1 MPRIL
6 SQILTT
12 QTRRAGIAL
21 LAVGLSA
28 SLAACGSKDADTAAT
43 PSAGGSAAA
52 SAPASA
58 PASDPAASTS
68 ASAPATPT
76 VKPAMIKD
84 LSALDVAPTTVGKA
98 PTVKAKWPLAIEK
111 SQTKVLTPG
120 KGETVAKGATVKVNY
135 HGVNAR
141 DGKVFD
147 SSFKNGQPATF
158 SLRGVVPGFTK
169 AIEGQKLG
177 SRVVTM
183 MTAADGYAEGNP
195 QAGIQKGDNL
205 VFVIDILETS
215 KNVAPKAGLPTVKDD
230 AQGMPTAT
238 VPKTA
243 APTETVVQP
252 LVQAPGEKVT
262 DKFMVQVAY
271 RAWDWKT
278 GKLLEDSYSAQQAP
292 QPVQVSQLIP
302 SMKKALVGQTVGSR
316 VMVVIPPKDQPKP
329 QASSASPSATP
340 SAPTQTLVYVIDIQ
354 QGQAGA

>member
-1 MPRIL
+1 MPRNFL
-6 SQILTT
+6 TTKTT
-12 QTRRAGIAL
+12 QTVRRAGVAL

-28 SLAACGSKDADTAAT
+28 TLVACGNKDAEPAAT
-43 PSAGGSAAA
+43 PTPGASSAA
-52 SAPASA
+52 SAPA
-58 PASDPAASTS
+58 ASGS
-68 ASAPATPT
+68 ASAAATPT

-84 LSALDVAPTTVGKA
+84 LSALTVTPATVGKA

-111 SQTKVLTPG
+111 TQTKVLTPG
-120 KGETVAKGATVKVNY
+120 TGEAVAKGATVKVNY

-147 SSFKNGQPATF
+147 SSFQRGQAATF
-158 SLRGVVPGFTK
+158 SLRGVVAGFTK

-177 SRVVTM
+177 SRVVVM
-183 MTAADGYAEGNP
+183 MTAADGYPEGQP
-195 QAGIQKGDNL
+195 DAGILKGDNL
-205 VFVIDILETS
+205 IFVIDILESS

-230 AQGMPTAT
+230 AQGIPTAT

-271 RAWDWKT
+271 RAWDWQS

-292 QPVQVSQLIP
+292 QPIQVSQLIP

>member
-1 MPRIL
+1 MPRIF
-6 SQILTT
+6 SQTMTT
-12 QTRRAGIAL
+12 PLRRAGVAL

-28 SLAACGSKDADTAAT
+28 SLAACGSKEGDDA
-43 PSAGGSAAA
+43 SASPSAAA
-52 SAPASA
+52 SGASSA
-58 PASDPAASTS
+58 PAASASGS
-68 ASAPATPT
+68 ASAAATPT
-76 VKPAMIKD
+76 VKPTQVKD
-84 LSALDVAPTTVGKA
+84 LSGITVAPATVGKA
-98 PTVKAKWPLAIEK
+98 PKVTAKWPLAIDK

-120 KGETVAKGATVKVNY
+120 TGETVAKGATVKVNY
-135 HGVNAR
+135 QGVNAR

-147 SSFKNGQPATF
+147 SSFERGQAATF

-183 MTAADGYAEGNP
+183 MTAADGYADGNP
-195 QAGIQKGDNL
+195 NAGIQKGDNL

-215 KNVAPKAGLPTVKDD
+215 KNVAPKAGLPTIKDD
-230 AQGMPTAT
+230 AQGIPTAT
-238 VPKTA
+238 MPKTA
-243 APTETVVQP
+243 APAETVVQP

-262 DKFMVQVAY
+262 EKFMLQVAY

-292 QPVQVSQLIP
+292 QPLQVSQLIP
-302 SMKKALVGQTVGSR
+302 AMKKGLVGQTVGSR

-329 QASSASPSATP
+329 QANSASPSATP
-340 SAPTQTLVYVIDIQ
+340 SASTQTLVYVIDIQ